1 MLTLLRLI
9 CASTLLLQAGTVMAQ
24 KQANIWYFGYEAGL
38 DFNSGNPV
46 ALTDGKLRT
55 DEGCASVADDSGRL
69 LFYTDGVRVYN
80 KIHQIMPNGSG
91 LLGNNSSTQSSVVVP
106 LPGSKTIYYIFTVDY
121 LANANGMR
129 YSVVDMTKDGGKGEV
144 TVKNTALFSPACEKI
159 TAVIHRNEKDYWLI
173 SHKFNS
179 ADFVAYRLTATGLI
193 MTPVISTVGS
203 VNGGSVDNSRG
214 YLKAS
219 PDGKRLALACDF
231 CNFVEVFDF
240 DNNTGSVSN
249 PIKLDYTR
257 PYGLEFSP
265 NNQFLYISSWKQ
277 AGYIV
282 QVDLRKTNST
292 DIMASEVVLAS
303 NSNVYGLNALQLGPD
318 GRIYVATYKTYLN
331 AITDPNLGGLACNYQ
346 TNYIDLKGKSVA
358 FGLPT
363 YIQSIFNLPTVTVKN
378 LCYGDSTKFSLS
390 HTSFDSIHWNFGDPS
405 TGAANSSKK
414 SSPAHRYSDTGS
426 FTVRTI
432 VYFGAA
438 KDTAFTT
445 LQIQSVYFSLGRDTT
460 LCPGS
465 DIIFKNEQPGS
476 EWKWDDGN
484 TDKTY
489 KINKSGTYCASL
501 SKGLCSFQDCI
512 NVTFISIKKPFLGR
526 DTFLCR
532 GTSIT
537 LLAPDL
543 YADYLWQDGSTGKQL
558 IVDTAGFYHVSI
570 GIGSCR
576 TGDSILINI
585 RNAAKIY
592 LGADTSI
599 CAPGEILLKSNK
611 QNTGLLWSDN
621 TKAKNLK
628 VNKSGLY
635 WLEADSNGCK
645 TRDSILIQIIPA
657 PDIELGNGFTVCE
670 GDSLI
675 LNLAGKADTYLWHD
689 MSNSPSIKIK
699 NNIMIKITAVSG
711 QCSSSDSA
719 FAEFIDCNCFVYIP
733 SAFTPQADGLN
744 DGFSPSVN
752 CPHTDYYFVVYNRWG
767 EIVFESRDKNLRWDG
782 SFNGAESGQDVYAW
796 SLQFRYFMDRKVKY
810 YQGTLQLLR

>member
-1 MLTLLRLI
+1 MLLPTEKVL
-9 CASTLLLQAGTVMAQ
+9 AQ

-46 ALTDGKLRT
+46 ALSDGKLRT

-80 KIHQIMPNGSG
+80 KLHQLMPSGTG
-91 LLGNNSSTQSSVVVP
+91 LLGNNSSTQSSVVIP
-106 LPGSKTIYYIFTVDY
+106 LPGSKTIYYIFTVDF

-129 YSVVDMTKDGGKGEV
+129 YSIVDMTRDGGKGDV
-144 TVKNTALFSPACEKI
+144 SVKNIALFTPACEKI
-159 TAVIHRNEKDYWLI
+159 TAVIHRNEKDYWVI

-179 ADFVAYRLTATGLI
+179 ADFVSYQLTATGLN
-193 MTPVISTVGS
+193 MTPVISSVGS

-240 DNNTGSVSN
+240 NNNNGRVSN
-249 PIKLDYTR
+249 PIKLDYVR
-257 PYGLEFSP
+257 PYGVEFSP
-265 NNQFLYISSWKQ
+265 SNRYLYISSWKQ
-277 AGYIV
+277 NGYII
-282 QVDLRKTNST
+282 QVDLNKNNAT

-318 GRIYVATYKTYLN
+318 GKIYVATYKNYLN
-331 AITDPNLGGLACNYQ
+331 AITDPNIGGLSCNYQ
-346 TNYIDLKGKSVA
+346 LNYIDLQGKSAA

-363 YIQSIFNLPTVTVKN
+363 YIQSIFNLPAVTVKK
-378 LCYGDSTKFSLS
+378 LCKGDSTRFTLS
-390 HTSFDSIHWNFGDPS
+390 HTNFDSIHWDFGDPAS
-405 TGAANSSKK
+405 GARNLSKL
-414 SSPAHRYSDTGS
+414 SAPYHIYSDSGQYN
-426 FTVRTI
+426 VRSI

-438 KDTAFTT
+438 KDTVFTDVY
-445 LQIQSVYFSLGRDTT
+445 IQSVYFDLGRDTT
-460 LCPGS
+460 LCPGAS
-465 DIIFKNEQPGS
+465 IAMINNIPGS
-476 EWKWDDGN
+476 VWKWEDGN

-489 KINKSGTYCASL
+489 LINKSGKYCASM
-501 SKGLCSFQDCI
+501 SKGSCSYTDCI
-512 NVTFISIKKPFLGR
+512 NVSFIAISKPYLGR

-537 LLAPDL
+537 LKAPDL
-543 YADYLWQDGSTGKQL
+543 YAEYLWQDGSIGKEL
-558 IVDTAGFYHVSI
+558 VVDTSGLYHVSVS
-570 GIGSCR
+570 IGSCTVR
-576 TGDSILINI
+576 DSILINI
-585 RNAAKIY
+585 RNAARID
-592 LGADTSI
+592 LGKDTSI

-621 TKAKNLK
+621 TKAKNLT

-645 TRDSILIQIIPA
+645 TRDSIIILVIPA

-675 LNLAGKADTYLWHD
+675 LNLAGKADSYLWQD
-689 MSNSPSIKIK
+689 MSTAPSIKIK
-699 NNIMIKITAVSG
+699 NSTLIRIKAVSG

-719 FAEFIDCNCFVYIP
+719 YAEFIDCNCFVYIP

-744 DGFSPSVN
+744 DVFTASVN
-752 CPHTDYYFVVYNRWG
+752 CPLSEYYFVVYNRWG
-767 EIVFESRDKNLRWDG
+767 EIVFESRDKNLKWDG
-782 SFNGAESGQDVYAW
+782 TFNGAESAQDVYAW
-796 SLQFRYFMDRKVKY
+796 TLQFRYFMDKKVKS
-810 YQGTLQLLR
+810 YQGTVQLLR